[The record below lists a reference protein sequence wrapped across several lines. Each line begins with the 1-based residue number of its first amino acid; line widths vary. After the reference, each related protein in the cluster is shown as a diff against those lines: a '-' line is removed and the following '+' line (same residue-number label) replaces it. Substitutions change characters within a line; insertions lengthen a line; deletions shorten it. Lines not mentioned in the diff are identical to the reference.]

1 MQTNLNKQ
9 ESTFLSH
16 MSKLLEHQALMIDS
30 MTRLISKYEA
40 VLENYTSVLC
50 TLKRIE
56 DKVDNIPVE
65 EENV

>member
-1 MQTNLNKQ
+1 MTQLTAPQLDFLKAHTMQ
-9 ESTFLSH
+9 
-16 MSKLLEHQALMIDS
+16 LEHQALMIDS

-40 VLENYTSVLC
+40 VLESYQSVLC

-65 EENV
+65 DEEI